1 MNTEIRKRAI
11 PGRRN
16 LGIAHQKAK
25 KNLSTITQNLTGDTQ
40 GRPGKKKSKKKSLT
54 TCVRLFLHSLY
65 V

>member
-1 MNTEIRKRAI
+1 MNTEIRKRDI

-40 GRPGKKKSKKKSLT
+40 DRPGKKQSKKRASQH
-54 TCVRLFLHSLY
+54 V
-65 V
+65 